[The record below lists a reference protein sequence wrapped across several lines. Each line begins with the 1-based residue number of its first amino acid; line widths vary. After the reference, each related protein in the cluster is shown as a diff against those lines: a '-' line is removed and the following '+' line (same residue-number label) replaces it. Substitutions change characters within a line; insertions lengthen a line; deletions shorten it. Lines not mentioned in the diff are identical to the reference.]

1 MSGAADLNRNRAVD
15 WALIVHVVLAYAF
28 VFAPFAMAIIRL
40 RLSRMDP
47 ALEPAA
53 WNLGASE

>member
-1 MSGAADLNRNRAVD
+1 MSGAADLNRSRAVD

-53 WNLGASE
+53 RTSK